1 MPPPHS
7 SQSFLGMY
15 QDMFINQLQEHV
27 LVDGVIALGHVE
39 SSHQHW
45 RVQQHKEESRVDID
59 DVRWGEPKEEA
70 I

>member
-7 SQSFLGMY
+7 FQSFLRVY

-27 LVDGVIALGHVE
+27 LVDGVIALSYVD

-59 DVRWGEPKEEA
+59 DVRWGEAKKEA